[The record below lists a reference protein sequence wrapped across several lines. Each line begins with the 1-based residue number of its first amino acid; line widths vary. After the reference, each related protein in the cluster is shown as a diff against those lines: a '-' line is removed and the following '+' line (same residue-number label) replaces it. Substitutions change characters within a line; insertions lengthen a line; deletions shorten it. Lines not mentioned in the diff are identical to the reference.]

1 MTDWR
6 LVVDVGG
13 TNVRFARALKGG
25 RLVDRVEYRV
35 AAYPS
40 FDDALCAYL
49 QRIVTQVPCGSA
61 AIAAAG
67 PVADDEIVLTN
78 LPWRIMREAVS
89 DALGGVSVTLFND
102 LQAAALSIPNL
113 DDRSL
118 ITCISGDGGRD
129 PSAIRLAVN
138 VGTGF
143 GAATLMR
150 IGERWASLPSE
161 PGYMTLAAATV
172 EEFALLSCAGGP
184 LNSVED
190 AISGPGLMRL
200 YSHFSAADGNAPPG
214 HSDPRHIFERAQT
227 DLAARRTL
235 QVFTA
240 FLARICGDLVL
251 ATAAWGGV
259 YLFGSV
265 ARGWHTYGDLSLF
278 RGTFVAKEKMASR
291 MVAVPV
297 NLVIDVEAP
306 LVGLGSAE
314 SPGRFV

>member
-61 AIAAAG
+61 AVAAAG

-150 IGERWASLPSE
+150 IGERWASLPRFHGSGKE
-161 PGYMTLAAATV
+161 SDTKKP
-172 EEFALLSCAGGP
+172 ERPFKCFAL
-184 LNSVED
+184 SVPD
-190 AISGPGLMRL
+190 TFFLPA
-200 YSHFSAADGNAPPG
+200 F
-214 HSDPRHIFERAQT
+214 
-227 DLAARRTL
+227 
-235 QVFTA
+235 QVLCT
-240 FLARICGDLVL
+240 
-251 ATAAWGGV
+251 
-259 YLFGSV
+259 FGS
-265 ARGWHTYGDLSLF
+265 
-278 RGTFVAKEKMASR
+278 
-291 MVAVPV
+291 
-297 NLVIDVEAP
+297 
-306 LVGLGSAE
+306 
-314 SPGRFV
+314 